1 MTSFS
6 LFGSDT
12 PETFDTPDTSKSP
25 EISTVPVS
33 SDTPPRPLRILLT
46 NDDGIHAPGLLAL
59 KIGIEKRGHT
69 VIVCAPDRPRSAASH
84 AITLHKPLRISE
96 VRLADGTMGFAPS
109 GTPSDCALIGLDE
122 VVGKKGVD
130 LVVSGINHGPN
141 LGWDVL
147 YSGTV
152 AAAMEAVILGTPA
165 IAVSLASYEKELHY
179 ETAADFIA
187 NPLIDL
193 VAKNG
198 LPPNTLLNVNVPNLP
213 AEEIAGVKLAV
224 TGDRQYVDRLDKRLD
239 PSGRAYYWL
248 GGKIHDKETPE
259 GTDTHAVGAG
269 FIAVTPIH
277 LDLTAHALMRDLK
290 AWNLER

>member
-1 MTSFS
+1 M
-6 LFGSDT
+6 
-12 PETFDTPDTSKSP
+12 
-25 EISTVPVS
+25 
-33 SDTPPRPLRILLT
+33 
-46 NDDGIHAPGLLAL
+46 LAL

-96 VRLADGTMGFAPS
+96 VRLGDGTMGFAPS

-122 VVGKKGVD
+122 VVGKEGVD
-130 LVVSGINHGPN
+130 MVVSGINHGPN

-165 IAVSLASYEKELHY
+165 IAVSLASYEKDLHY

-213 AEEIAGVKLAV
+213 AEKIAGVKLAI

-290 AWNLER
+290 SWNMER

>member
-12 PETFDTPDTSKSP
+12 PETSDTPDTAPPP

-96 VRLADGTMGFAPS
+96 VRLGDGTMGFAPS

-122 VVGKKGVD
+122 VVGEEGVD
-130 LVVSGINHGPN
+130 MVVSGINHGPN

-165 IAVSLASYEKELHY
+165 IAVSLASYEKDLHY

-213 AEEIAGVKLAV
+213 AEKIEGVKLAI

>member
-1 MTSFS
+1 MSPFLPLSPSSSAETTSS
-6 LFGSDT
+6 
-12 PETFDTPDTSKSP
+12 
-25 EISTVPVS
+25 
-33 SDTPPRPLRILLT
+33 PPRLLRILLT

-96 VRLADGTMGFAPS
+96 VRLADGSMGYAPS

-122 VVGKKGVD
+122 VVGEEGVD

-152 AAAMEAVILGTPA
+152 AAAMEATILGKPA
-165 IAVSLASYEKELHY
+165 IAVSTASYDKNLHY
-179 ETAADFIA
+179 ETAADFVA

-193 VAKNG
+193 VARHG
-198 LPPNTLLNVNVPNLP
+198 LPPHTLLNVNVPNLP
-213 AEEIAGVKLAV
+213 ADEIKGVQVTV
-224 TGDRQYVDRLDKRLD
+224 TGERQYLDRLDKRLD
-239 PSGRAYYWL
+239 PSGRPYYWL

-259 GTDTHAVGAG
+259 GTDTHAVGDG
-269 FIAVTPIH
+269 FISVTPIH
-277 LDLTAHALMRDLK
+277 LDLTAHVLLGDLK